1 LKELFK
7 KPTKISIP
15 ESYTVL
21 SETETFNW
29 LKTQKLKEGLNV
41 SETEIKKWLEN
52 ILEAWEDF
60 KELEKET
67 NPDKLVQEI
76 CGLYTKKDLARA
88 LLILKPLE
96 KPERK

>member
-1 LKELFK
+1 VKEL
-7 KPTKISIP
+7 
-15 ESYTVL
+15 
-21 SETETFNW
+21 
-29 LKTQKLKEGLNV
+29 
-41 SETEIKKWLEN
+41 EIKKWLGS

-96 KPERK
+96 KAEQR

>member
-1 LKELFK
+1 VR
-7 KPTKISIP
+7 
-15 ESYTVL
+15 ESD
-21 SETETFNW
+21 
-29 LKTQKLKEGLNV
+29 
-41 SETEIKKWLEN
+41 IKKWLES

-76 CGLYTKKDLARA
+76 CGLYAKKDLARA

-96 KPERK
+96 KPRRK

>member
-1 LKELFK
+1 MR
-7 KPTKISIP
+7 
-15 ESYTVL
+15 ES
-21 SETETFNW
+21 
-29 LKTQKLKEGLNV
+29 K
-41 SETEIKKWLEN
+41 IKKWLES

-67 NPDKLVQEI
+67 NPDKLVKEI
-76 CGLYTKKDLARA
+76 CGLYTKEDLARA

>member
-1 LKELFK
+1 MR
-7 KPTKISIP
+7 
-15 ESYTVL
+15 ES
-21 SETETFNW
+21 
-29 LKTQKLKEGLNV
+29 
-41 SETEIKKWLEN
+41 EIKKWLGS

-76 CGLYTKKDLARA
+76 CGLYTKNDLARA

-96 KPERK
+96 KAEQR